1 MQQQLT
7 PFDLHRIFIGQNP
20 GWFMLE
26 VLLRIALIY
35 VVLMIAMRL
44 MGKRVASQMSVSELG
59 VIVTLGAAVGV
70 PMQVPDRGML
80 PAILILIVAI
90 FFQRGVSL
98 WGFRNRKVE
107 MIAQGDVSVLVQ
119 DGRIFLDAM
128 RTAVFSRER
137 LFALLRS
144 RSIEHLGQVRRVYLE
159 TSGDVSIFQL
169 AKPKPGLSIIPLFDA
184 DLRKD
189 CKTVPGIF
197 ACYSCGNMREAQAKP
212 TSECQF
218 CGSEEWTPAVKQ
230 VAVLAEEQ
238 KHRERQGGDGADGD
252 HQPRDGARRGDGADG
267 NSRRF

>member
-1 MQQQLT
+1 
-7 PFDLHRIFIGQNP
+7 
-20 GWFMLE
+20 
-26 VLLRIALIY
+26 
-35 VVLMIAMRL
+35 
-44 MGKRVASQMSVSELG
+44 MSVSELG

-90 FFQRGVSL
+90 FFQRGLSL

-128 RTAVFSRER
+128 RSAVFSRER
-137 LFALLRS
+137 LFSLLRA

-159 TSGDVSIFQL
+159 TSGDVSVYQL

-197 ACYSCGNMREAQAKP
+197 ACYSCGNMRDAQVKP
-212 TSECQF
+212 TKECEF
-218 CGSEEWTPAVKQ
+218 CGSTEWTPAVKR
-230 VAVLAEEQ
+230 VAVMVEEQ
-238 KHRERQGGDGADGD
+238 KQQAKEAADGADGD
-252 HQPRDGARRGDGADG
+252 HQPRDGASWSDGDGADRKP
-267 NSRRF
+267 RRF